1 MTKKDV
7 FGSTQNCEMLVP
19 GFSRE
24 KIEEGLFLS
33 NGYQKMLIM
42 TPSLAHSGV
51 PISGLIQ
58 HLKSYHCLESWF
70 LFLLIKKTTI
80 LSMLKL
86 SG

>member
-1 MTKKDV
+1 MYLVRKEFFFK
-7 FGSTQNCEMLVP
+7 CEML
-19 GFSRE
+19 
-24 KIEEGLFLS
+24 KIKILVRLFLW

-42 TPSLAHSGV
+42 TPSLAYCGV